1 VGCYTARP
9 HSRARHPR
17 LASSSIAMNDDS
29 REWATQGRRSWWSKH
44 RSRVVVVAVALV
56 LALGA
61 WFAYENLDGFKALGR
76 RDALGPSNDS
86 WFSSFPEEHGLV
98 GADLIEGATRIRKEL
113 PSRDCFVVVKD
124 GVIVHEEY
132 YNGADLNS
140 VFDVG
145 GVGKVATVLAIGVA
159 IARQDLTL
167 DSSVKR
173 LLDAA
178 SEHGGD
184 TPALWNYNYWEKL
197 SVRDL
202 LAQVGSDGSNEPG
215 TVFDDDDLYNNPTR
229 TPLKLLNGVLRGATS
244 QRPAAF
250 AKKFLAEPLGLTDF
264 FDHDGHENG
273 DISFVGGQL
282 ASCRDV
288 ARFGQLIVNRGKW
301 KMPDGRVRQLVS
313 SSFIDDIVIPA
324 FPEANR
330 FYGLGG
336 YVYNARVSSEKVE
349 PSAAASGLGSE
360 CRDVEGPVLEGD
372 EPEFDVLFNTG
383 TLGSLMVTVPSRH
396 TIVVS
401 LGTTWASS
409 SKCPAASKVVQQ
421 ASLAE
426 SERTPLSRDN
436 VFTAQRV
443 WKRLKSV
450 VCTEYERKTMMKRSR
465 LASRRGARATYG
477 NLWQSMHHKLE
488 PARNALASHLGQQDG
503 TTYNDQM
510 ENLVNSVPQNQIDAS
525 KASSDALQPDTTW
538 TEDNTQRFSGTCT
551 CSCAPNLDIGQCFNV
566 RNSRSQN
573 CDDLNLRS
581 HGVRFCPEIGIVNQ
595 CGDENTVQAEQYGT
609 SSKYTSE
616 NISAMI
622 QGDSGVLNIINKQ
635 INPTIQDP
643 ADVKRSVFTCHVDQG
658 CGEDRPGNYWSH
670 KEGKYGDDL
679 YALKCEPTGFSQCV
693 FQADA
698 KCTFENVK
706 TPLTNVSVVQ
716 GDVEALVEMPTS
728 GWILKT
734 EESSD
739 ASAVGIDPSYVRLNV
754 PGHRQEKV
762 QLLADSEQ
770 AYFVFDVVFGF
781 AVLMFGVLV
790 VAVARGKLF
799 HARDD
804 AEEPLLTRSAE
815 V

>member
-1 VGCYTARP
+1 
-9 HSRARHPR
+9 
-17 LASSSIAMNDDS
+17 MNDDS

-44 RSRVVVVAVALV
+44 RSRVVVAALALA

-76 RDALGPSNDS
+76 RDALGPSSES

-98 GADLIEGATRIRKEL
+98 GADLIDGATRIRKEL

-132 YNGADLNS
+132 YNGANLNS
-140 VFDVG
+140 AFDVG

-159 IARQDLTL
+159 ITRQDLTL
-167 DSSVKR
+167 DSNVKQ
-173 LLDAA
+173 LLDAG

-184 TPALWNYNYWEKL
+184 TPSFWNSNYWEQL

-202 LAQVGSDGSNEPG
+202 LAQVSSDGSYEPG
-215 TVFDDDDLYNNPTR
+215 AVFDDGDLYSNPDR
-229 TPLKLLNGVLRGATS
+229 TPLKFLNGVLRGATN
-244 QRPAAF
+244 QQPAAF
-250 AKKFLAEPLGLTDF
+250 VKKFLAEPLGLSDF
-264 FDHDGHENG
+264 FDHEGHENG
-273 DISFVGGQL
+273 EISFTGGQL

-313 SSFIDDIVIPA
+313 SSFIDEIAIPA
-324 FPEANR
+324 FPAANR

-336 YVYNARVSSEKVE
+336 YVYNSRVSNEEVE
-349 PSAAASGLGSE
+349 PNAANAAASSLGSE
-360 CRDVEGPVLEGD
+360 CRDVEGPVLAGD

-383 TLGSLMVTVPSRH
+383 ALGSLMVTVPSQH
-396 TIVVS
+396 TIIVS

-436 VFTAQRV
+436 LFTARRV
-443 WKRLKSV
+443 WKRLKSI
-450 VCTEYERKTMMKRSR
+450 VCTEHERKTLMKRSG
-465 LASRRGARATYG
+465 LASRRGRGATYG

-488 PARNALASHLGQQDG
+488 PASNVLASRLGQQDG
-503 TTYNDQM
+503 NTYNDQM

-525 KASSDALQPDTTW
+525 KASSDALQPDATW

-566 RNSRSQN
+566 RDSRSQN

-581 HGVRFCPEIGIVNQ
+581 HGARFCPEIGIVNT
-595 CGDENTVQAEQYGT
+595 CGDANTVQADEYGT
-609 SSKYTSE
+609 SRKYTSE

-622 QGDSGVLNIINKQ
+622 QGHSGVLNIINKQ

-658 CGEDRPGNYWSH
+658 CGEDRPGNYWNH
-670 KEGKYGDDL
+670 KEGKYGNDL

-698 KCTFENVK
+698 KCAFENVK

-716 GDVEALVEMPTS
+716 GETEALVEMPTS

-734 EESSD
+734 EETSD
-739 ASAVGIDPSYVRLNV
+739 ASAVGVDPSYVRLNV

-781 AVLMFGVLV
+781 AVVVFGVLV
-790 VAVARGKLF
+790 VAIAKGKF
-799 HARDD
+799 FSSRDG
-804 AEEPLLTRSAE
+804 AEEPLLVSEEQKYDAE
-815 V
+815 NV

>member
-1 VGCYTARP
+1 
-9 HSRARHPR
+9 
-17 LASSSIAMNDDS
+17 MNDDS

-383 TLGSLMVTVPSRH
+383 TLGSLMVTIPSRH

-450 VCTEYERKTMMKRSR
+450 VCTEHERKTMMKRSR
-465 LASRRGARATYG
+465 LASHRGARATYG

-581 HGVRFCPEIGIVNQ
+581 HGVRFCPEIGIVNT

-790 VAVARGKLF
+790 VAVARGKFF

>member
-1 VGCYTARP
+1 
-9 HSRARHPR
+9 
-17 LASSSIAMNDDS
+17 MNDDS

-336 YVYNARVSSEKVE
+336 YVYNARLSSEKVE

-488 PARNALASHLGQQDG
+488 PARNALASHLGQQDE

-538 TEDNTQRFSGTCT
+538 TEDDTQRFSGTCT

-581 HGVRFCPEIGIVNQ
+581 HGVRFCPEIGIVNT

-658 CGEDRPGNYWSH
+658 CGEDRPGNYWNH

>member
-1 VGCYTARP
+1 
-9 HSRARHPR
+9 
-17 LASSSIAMNDDS
+17 MNDDS

-336 YVYNARVSSEKVE
+336 YVYNARLSSEKVE

-383 TLGSLMVTVPSRH
+383 TLGSLMVTIPSRH

-450 VCTEYERKTMMKRSR
+450 VCTEHERKTMMKRSR
-465 LASRRGARATYG
+465 LASHRGARATYG

-488 PARNALASHLGQQDG
+488 PARNALASHLGQQDE

-538 TEDNTQRFSGTCT
+538 TEDDTQRFSGTCT

-581 HGVRFCPEIGIVNQ
+581 HGVRFCPEIGIVNT

-790 VAVARGKLF
+790 VAVARGKFF